1 MRFIFVL
8 LFAVLLIANS
18 AIAQSHTHCS
28 HHKIA
33 PIFNW
38 EANKRSDSIDII
50 HYNIDIDLSDFANE
64 YIRASCEI
72 TLKAKTNSVQS
83 IPLDLLQLIVDSVHF
98 NQQSTSF
105 NYNDTLLLIA
115 LPQAIVDSDTHTI
128 RVFYRGN
135 PKKDESTF
143 GGFYFSGSYI
153 FNIGVGFKANPHNFG
168 RTWFPC
174 FDNFV
179 EKSSYEFTIK
189 TAGGFKPVA
198 VGKMLSETLLG
209 GDTIVRHWKMDECI
223 PTYLVSI
230 AAAPYELVK
239 DSFNTIPIELYAVA
253 NDTTNLKASFSNLKN
268 AAEAFEHWFGSYQFN
283 KIGYNL
289 VPFSAGAMEHAT
301 LIAYPR
307 ATVDGSLNFQTLMAH
322 ELAHSWWGNLV
333 TCQTSEDM
341 WLNEGFASFCELL
354 FLEYLYGWEEDAQRQ
369 IKSTLLNV
377 LRKAHIDEEGY
388 RAVSGVPHEYTYGSH
403 TYRKGS
409 LVANNLRRHMGDS
422 LFRYSTKRF
431 FSDLAFG
438 NMNSQQFKDSLEA
451 YSGLNLDNFFDNMV
465 FNGGHAAF
473 KIYNQNISG
482 SQAPYTVNLEI
493 KQTLNRMHSFLEMVP
508 MEIGVYSQATG
519 WQYFNEVIGGEHSF
533 VSFTSNEIPELIVLN
548 PNTKYAHAVTSD
560 LVLLNQNQNF
570 NLLNGLMSLT
580 STNTTDSSYVF
591 VEHFWVAPDPIKDFE
606 NKPYQLSD
614 YRYWRVTGNY
624 EGKTELSARL
634 MFDGRKSGD
643 YLDSTL
649 LSVTED
655 SLVLLYRENPSKD
668 WEEYADAIKFT
679 LNNPTDKFGYFDVSV
694 LKPGEYAYANLN
706 HKVLSAKVQS
716 IEESTLVVYPN
727 PNNGS
732 FSVKSEFKI
741 MELEVYTASGTLVF
755 KVNPNDLNYSY
766 NNRLASGNYILV
778 VKNLEN
784 SKSTVKFTVR

>member
-1 MRFIFVL
+1 MRFILVL
-8 LFAVLLIANS
+8 FLTNLLIVSNATS
-18 AIAQSHTHCS
+18 QTHTHCS
-28 HHKIA
+28 HHKIT
-33 PIFNW
+33 PLYNW
-38 EANKRSDSIDII
+38 EANKRSDSIDIL
-50 HYNIDIDLSDFANE
+50 HYAIDIDLSDFANE
-64 YIRASCEI
+64 YIRANCEI

-83 IPLDLLQLIVDSVHF
+83 IPLDLLQLIVDSIHF
-98 NQQSTSF
+98 NQQATNF
-105 NYNDTLLLIA
+105 NYNDTLLIVH
-115 LPQAIVDSDTHTI
+115 LPQAIVDTDTHSI

-143 GGFYFSGSYI
+143 GGFYYSGSYI

-179 EKSSYEFTIK
+179 EKASYEFTIK

-198 VGKMLSETLLG
+198 VGNMLSETLLG
-209 GDTIVRHWKMDECI
+209 GDTLVRHWKMDACI

-239 DSFNTIPIELYAVA
+239 DTFNTIPIELYAVA
-253 NDTTNLKASFSNLKN
+253 HDTNNLKASFINLKN
-268 AAEAFEHWFGSYQFN
+268 AVEAFEHWFGPYQFN

-354 FLEYLYGWEEDAQRQ
+354 FLEYLYGWEEDVQRQ
-369 IKSTLLNV
+369 IKSNLLNV
-377 LRKAHIDEEGY
+377 LRKAHIDEDGY

-409 LVANNLRRHMGDS
+409 LVANNLRRHMSDS
-422 LFRYSTKRF
+422 LFRSSTQRF
-431 FSDLAFG
+431 FSDMAFG

-451 YSGLNLDNFFDNMV
+451 YSGLNLDNFFDNLV
-465 FNGGHAAF
+465 FSGGHSAF
-473 KIYNQNISG
+473 KINNYSVSN
-482 SQAPYTVNLEI
+482 SQPPYTINIEI
-493 KQTLNRMHSFLEMVP
+493 KQTLNRMPNFLEMIP
-508 MEIGVYSQATG
+508 MEIGVYSEAAG
-519 WQYFNEVIGGEHSF
+519 WQYFNEILSGEQSF
-533 VSFTSNEIPELIVLN
+533 VSLTNNEIPELIVLN
-548 PNTKYAHAVTSD
+548 PNTKYAQAVTSD
-560 LVLLNQNQNF
+560 LVKINQNQNF

-580 STNTTDSSYVF
+580 STNTTDSCYVF
-591 VEHFWVAPDPIKDFE
+591 VEHFWVAPDPVKDFE

-614 YRYWRVTGNY
+614 YRFWKVSGNY
-624 EGKTELSARL
+624 EGKSTLSARL

-655 SLVLLYRENPSKD
+655 SLVLLFREDSSKD
-668 WEEYADAIKFT
+668 WEEYADATKFS
-679 LNNPTDKFGYFDVSV
+679 LNNPTDKFGYFDVSI
-694 LKPGEYAYANLN
+694 LKPGEYAYANIN
-706 HKVLSAKVQS
+706 HKILGNQVQTF
-716 IEESTLVVYPN
+716 EETNVVVFPN
-727 PNNGS
+727 PNKGS
-732 FSVKSEFKI
+732 FQVKSNSKI
-741 MELEVYTASGTLVF
+741 IDLEVYSATGQLIF
-755 KVNPNDLNYSY
+755 KTNPNDSNYNY
-766 NNRLASGNYILV
+766 NNKLASGNYLLV
-778 VKNLEN
+778 VKNAEN
-784 SKSTVKFTVR
+784 VKSTIKFSVW